1 MNSNL
6 KKLIFDIGMFD
17 GADTRYYLNKG
28 YKVLAVEAN
37 TVLVKRAKEI
47 LFNEHI
53 NNGDLTILNFAL
65 TDGTKKNVSLTI
77 SATEPGASTILDDEY
92 YNYGSIT
99 VQAISIQELFNKYGV
114 PYYLKLDIEGADK
127 DCILS
132 LNKNNRPHYLSC
144 EVYNHNIIPILKHV
158 ESIGYSQFK
167 LINQTNFREIN
178 NQNSMYDYLC
188 DKIIR
193 RLGYKHPKYV
203 KRNGDY
209 FLIARS
215 SGPFPWNSD
224 GKWNSSTKLLSK
236 WQEMFQNSALS
247 GWYDLQAK

>member
-99 VQAISIQELFNKYGV
+99 VQAISIQELFNIQNQKFTTITCSQCQYTEIYRGDSNAV
-114 PYYLKLDIEGADK
+114 TNVLD
-127 DCILS
+127 
-132 LNKNNRPHYLSC
+132 
-144 EVYNHNIIPILKHV
+144 
-158 ESIGYSQFK
+158 FF
-167 LINQTNFREIN
+167 TN
-178 NQNSMYDYLC
+178 
-188 DKIIR
+188 
-193 RLGYKHPKYV
+193 
-203 KRNGDY
+203 
-209 FLIARS
+209 
-215 SGPFPWNSD
+215 
-224 GKWNSSTKLLSK
+224 
-236 WQEMFQNSALS
+236 
-247 GWYDLQAK
+247 

>member
-6 KKLIFDIGMFD
+6 KKLIYDIGMFD

-77 SATEPGASTILDDEY
+77 SATEPGASMILDDEY

-114 PYYLKLDIEGADK
+114 PYYLKLDIEVLIK
-127 DCILS
+127 IVFYHLI
-132 LNKNNRPHYLSC
+132 RIIVHIIYLAR
-144 EVYNHNIIPILKHV
+144 YIII
-158 ESIGYSQFK
+158 
-167 LINQTNFREIN
+167 T
-178 NQNSMYDYLC
+178 
-188 DKIIR
+188 
-193 RLGYKHPKYV
+193 
-203 KRNGDY
+203 
-209 FLIARS
+209 
-215 SGPFPWNSD
+215 
-224 GKWNSSTKLLSK
+224 
-236 WQEMFQNSALS
+236 
-247 GWYDLQAK
+247 

>member
-1 MNSNL
+1 
-6 KKLIFDIGMFD
+6 
-17 GADTRYYLNKG
+17 
-28 YKVLAVEAN
+28 
-37 TVLVKRAKEI
+37 
-47 LFNEHI
+47 
-53 NNGDLTILNFAL
+53 
-65 TDGTKKNVSLTI
+65 
-77 SATEPGASTILDDEY
+77 
-92 YNYGSIT
+92 
-99 VQAISIQELFNKYGV
+99 
-114 PYYLKLDIEGADK
+114 
-127 DCILS
+127 
-132 LNKNNRPHYLSC
+132 
-144 EVYNHNIIPILKHV
+144 
-158 ESIGYSQFK
+158 
-167 LINQTNFREIN
+167 
-178 NQNSMYDYLC
+178 MYDYLC

>member
-92 YNYGSIT
+92 YNCYCYYVG
-99 VQAISIQELFNKYGV
+99 LF
-114 PYYLKLDIEGADK
+114 
-127 DCILS
+127 LS
-132 LNKNNRPHYLSC
+132 SFYKIFWVFSNFCCCTNYHHRMD
-144 EVYNHNIIPILKHV
+144 
-158 ESIGYSQFK
+158 YS
-167 LINQTNFREIN
+167 
-178 NQNSMYDYLC
+178 
-188 DKIIR
+188 
-193 RLGYKHPKYV
+193 
-203 KRNGDY
+203 
-209 FLIARS
+209 
-215 SGPFPWNSD
+215 
-224 GKWNSSTKLLSK
+224 LL
-236 WQEMFQNSALS
+236 
-247 GWYDLQAK
+247 